1 MHFIHFDLTFGVF
14 ENFGGFSKLMK
25 FLWNFWDGF
34 CLNNLKCSC
43 IVSHLQF
50 HNVSCIIVVCLL
62 LLKSCVFI
70 VVCMSR
76 TIFSILLFLIWVGTF
91 LLVSLSLSL
100 SLSLF
105 LSVSCSMAPKCKS
118 ASSWNSLHS
127 RASSSNSTPFH
138 IRFHDEKAHTDFSEN
153 FSRRDIHS
161 ECQVVLSIISDIDIP
176 IVIYSRSWESL
187 CGITVTCPSMIIQE
201 FYSSM
206 HNLII
211 LYLISSLMFKVRAL

>member
-1 MHFIHFDLTFGVF
+1 MYCITFAISQCFMHY
-14 ENFGGFSKLMK
+14 
-25 FLWNFWDGF
+25 
-34 CLNNLKCSC
+34 
-43 IVSHLQF
+43 
-50 HNVSCIIVVCLL
+50 
-62 LLKSCVFI
+62 SCVFTTVEIMCFYSCVHVTYHFLYLI
-70 VVCMSR
+70 VFDLSWY
-76 TIFSILLFLIWVGTF
+76 FST
-91 LLVSLSLSL
+91 SLSLSL
-100 SLSLF
+100 SLS

-153 FSRRDIHS
+153 FSRCDIHS